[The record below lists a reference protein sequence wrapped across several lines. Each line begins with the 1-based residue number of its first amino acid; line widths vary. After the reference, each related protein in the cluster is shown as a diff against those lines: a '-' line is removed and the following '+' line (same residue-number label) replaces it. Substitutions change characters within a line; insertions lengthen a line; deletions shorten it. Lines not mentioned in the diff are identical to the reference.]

1 MSSRGQYVIDYA
13 KKITRSPASS
23 ISRLQIDKVVEVPS
37 LLSKAGVTTGR
48 ARLIEDA
55 NFFCVV
61 GLGEK
66 SFIRFSMYFPLFTI
80 GESSRLAPDVLA
92 AVIEALRGSGFLYLD
107 EKDLGGADAWQ
118 GDLTKDTLFNRLF
131 GYYSE

>member
-1 MSSRGQYVIDYA
+1 MNSPSRHVIDYA
-13 KKITRSPASS
+13 KKMTRSPASS
-23 ISRLQIDKVVEVPS
+23 VSRLQMDKVAEVPG
-37 LLSKAGVTTGR
+37 LLSKASVATGR

-66 SFIRFSMYFPLFTI
+66 SFIRFSIYFPLFTI
-80 GESSRLAPDVLA
+80 GESSRLAPGILA
-92 AVIEALRGSGFLYLD
+92 AVIEALRSSEFLYLD
-107 EKDLGGADAWQ
+107 ENALGGADAWR